1 MNARS
6 IPGLTDEA
14 GSFRQEA
21 GPSPALREIFP
32 AASPRRTLLPLSATR
47 LFFAFRPLLTT
58 PSPVRPVPR
67 ITLPPLCFAALGR
80 RAIVRLTRAALLF
93 PTTSAPQ
100 TRFGLRPLFS
110 TLSLKRRRAV
120 VHVSGYNIV

>member
-14 GSFRQEA
+14 GSFRQET
-21 GPSPALREIFP
+21 GRSPALRKIFP

-47 LFFAFRPLLTT
+47 LFFAFPLRTT

-67 ITLPPLCFAALGR
+67 VTLPPLCLAALDR
-80 RAIVRLTRAALLF
+80 RAIVRLTRVARLF